1 MNINIHRVIKVEIEN
16 RILPATDET
25 DEREISYIKELMVT
39 DSEGNTYEITL
50 FSDDNLSIEV
60 SQKYY

>member
-16 RILPATDET
+16 RILPAT

>member
-1 MNINIHRVIKVEIEN
+1 MNLNIHRVVKVEIEN
-16 RILPATDET
+16 RILPASDKR
-25 DEREISYIKELMVT
+25 DKISYIKELMVT